1 MFLYGESFGGN
12 ILKNGVRLASFI
24 SLYLYRNS
32 MRSIFM
38 YSFSALY
45 KIDIDIT
52 SWNMIKQFISSYRK
66 I

>member
-12 ILKNGVRLASFI
+12 ILKKRGI

-38 YSFSALY
+38 YSFSALC

-52 SWNMIKQFISSYRK
+52 SWNTIKQFISSYRK

>member
-12 ILKNGVRLASFI
+12 ILKKRCI

-38 YSFSALY
+38 YSFSALC
-45 KIDIDIT
+45 KVDIDIA
-52 SWNMIKQFISSYRK
+52 SWNTIKQFISSYRK